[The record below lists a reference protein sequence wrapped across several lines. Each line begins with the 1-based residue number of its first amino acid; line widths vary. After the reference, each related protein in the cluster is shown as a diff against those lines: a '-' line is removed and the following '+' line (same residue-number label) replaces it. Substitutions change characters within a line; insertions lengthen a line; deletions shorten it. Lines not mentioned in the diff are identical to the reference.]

1 MSLRSHLGA
10 FLILSAALSGA
21 GAGILMVSP
30 SQRIEVSTLEI
41 DGHPV
46 PSAGQALAS
55 SRPRV
60 MATLSHPI
68 PSGLW
73 SVAVDGRRL
82 PIPSG
87 DRSLGRL
94 AIAVPDAFQPGS
106 RHLLEVAAGPARRR
120 APFTVIRP
128 LEAAI
133 STRLHDLQA
142 AATVNLLTTVQF
154 SRPVKDRVLA
164 EDLIEVPGEASG
176 FRWVD
181 PRTVQVTSSGIPL
194 GAHVSASVDDGILDV
209 AGSWT
214 TVTRTAE
221 ITVPAQIT
229 QLTPGRL
236 ANLYYVN
243 TPDAHAALFA
253 HLDQIDMLSPN
264 WYVANADGSLTASAY
279 QDVIDAVH
287 AHRVQ
292 IVPLIQNAGVDPNVA
307 HAILADPARR
317 LGFAA
322 RLVQEAKTY
331 GYAGFQLDFEQ
342 VRWSDRDLL
351 TALVQDSAAALHAAG
366 LSLSVAVIPRLDG
379 DATSTGDR
387 LDYYHTWSGA
397 YDFPALARA
406 ADFLAF
412 MTYDEHNG
420 LTGPGSV
427 AGRPWMR
434 QALDYSL
441 QGVPPGKATL
451 GVPTYYHDWDRAGN
465 LSSSSIDDAMTLAAE
480 SGATPVF
487 DPVEDEMHLSYTL
500 YGVHHELWYESGDT
514 ISRKLPLIY
523 EYGLR
528 GISVWRLGFEDSSFW
543 NLIPA
548 RR

>member
-106 RHLLEVAAGPARRR
+106 RHLLEIAAGPARRR

-181 PRTVQVTSSGIPL
+181 RRTVQVTPS
-194 GAHVSASVDDGILDV
+194 
-209 AGSWT
+209 
-214 TVTRTAE
+214 
-221 ITVPAQIT
+221 
-229 QLTPGRL
+229 
-236 ANLYYVN
+236 
-243 TPDAHAALFA
+243 
-253 HLDQIDMLSPN
+253 
-264 WYVANADGSLTASAY
+264 
-279 QDVIDAVH
+279 
-287 AHRVQ
+287 
-292 IVPLIQNAGVDPNVA
+292 
-307 HAILADPARR
+307 
-317 LGFAA
+317 
-322 RLVQEAKTY
+322 
-331 GYAGFQLDFEQ
+331 
-342 VRWSDRDLL
+342 
-351 TALVQDSAAALHAAG
+351 
-366 LSLSVAVIPRLDG
+366 
-379 DATSTGDR
+379 
-387 LDYYHTWSGA
+387 
-397 YDFPALARA
+397 
-406 ADFLAF
+406 
-412 MTYDEHNG
+412 
-420 LTGPGSV
+420 
-427 AGRPWMR
+427 
-434 QALDYSL
+434 
-441 QGVPPGKATL
+441 
-451 GVPTYYHDWDRAGN
+451 
-465 LSSSSIDDAMTLAAE
+465 
-480 SGATPVF
+480 
-487 DPVEDEMHLSYTL
+487 
-500 YGVHHELWYESGDT
+500 
-514 ISRKLPLIY
+514 
-523 EYGLR
+523 
-528 GISVWRLGFEDSSFW
+528 
-543 NLIPA
+543 
-548 RR
+548 